1 MSLTFPGSIYI
12 YTAVLIYCWYID
24 TNIAACM
31 VKSMVKSCR
40 SKASGN
46 TTWLDT
52 KILGMYQLCFLKKR
66 RWPSRSWLRS
76 SVLLDPHG
84 SPTLLFGGKKHA
96 FATLIPPCLLL
107 QQWPILDT
115 MPYFSRWLVH
125 LHRKRMKYSVV
136 SCKWSMDINP
146 ICSTYGI
153 FTYKTGWFWGQM
165 LVCIFQHHGLHMG
178 MGQSRTPH
186 PSNRAPQSGFVPPA
200 GLSASSPSSA
210 WFRPSGR

>member
-1 MSLTFPGSIYI
+1 MVFLWFSYGHYQRVLRTRRWVAGFPVPKAATRLGSSPTPRAPNSPGRCVAGARSPATPGCWKWSLSHEPHFPRIFIYIYMI

-24 TNIAACM
+24 TNTAACM

-84 SPTLLFGGKKHA
+84 SPTLLFGGKKNM
-96 FATLIPPCLLL
+96 LLL
-107 QQWPILDT
+107 LSSP
-115 MPYFSRWLVH
+115 H
-125 LHRKRMKYSVV
+125 
-136 SCKWSMDINP
+136 
-146 ICSTYGI
+146 
-153 FTYKTGWFWGQM
+153 
-165 LVCIFQHHGLHMG
+165 VCCFNN
-178 MGQSRTPH
+178 GQS
-186 PSNRAPQSGFVPPA
+186 
-200 GLSASSPSSA
+200 
-210 WFRPSGR
+210 

>member
-1 MSLTFPGSIYI
+1 MVFLWSLPEGTTYPSLCRWVPRPKGRHSARIFTDPEGTKFPRPLCSGSQISGNAWMLEMESIPWASLSQDLYIYMI

-24 TNIAACM
+24 TNTAACM

-84 SPTLLFGGKKHA
+84 SPTLLFGGKKNM
-96 FATLIPPCLLL
+96 LLL
-107 QQWPILDT
+107 LSSP
-115 MPYFSRWLVH
+115 H
-125 LHRKRMKYSVV
+125 
-136 SCKWSMDINP
+136 
-146 ICSTYGI
+146 
-153 FTYKTGWFWGQM
+153 
-165 LVCIFQHHGLHMG
+165 VCCFNN
-178 MGQSRTPH
+178 GQS
-186 PSNRAPQSGFVPPA
+186 
-200 GLSASSPSSA
+200 
-210 WFRPSGR
+210 